1 MHIVAIYTKRLATN
15 INISRTSPFPLFLMV
30 LPALLFICIL
40 KNLSLG
46 LINADTD
53 LKGAE
58 KWRIVKSSYLNG
70 TKCPKRT

>member
-1 MHIVAIYTKRLATN
+1 MHLVGLYTKLPAIDVN
-15 INISRTSPFPLFLMV
+15 IVRMSPFPLFLMV

-53 LKGAE
+53 LKGTE
-58 KWRIVKSSYLNG
+58 KWRILKFSDLNG
-70 TKCPKRT
+70 TICPKRN